1 MTMAHDLFRDH
12 KLEIARVAHHL
23 AAMGWCEGNAGNIS
37 MLLPRGEYT
46 PEDNLQAS
54 MPLPEQLRPLAGRT
68 ILITTSGSRF
78 RRMMLD
84 RESAIVPVTVSRFGN
99 SILWPQEFKRP
110 SSEISTHL
118 QVLALAEARGW
129 PAASIVH
136 THSTSM
142 LALSSSDLPGE
153 TLEDA
158 MWRAHPELSQLLD
171 RGLHFLDFQTP
182 GTWELGRSTAELF
195 AHSGGFDMVICLGA
209 VIRGET
215 PHFEYVAAESA
226 KGVAQAG
233 MDAKIPVAYGI
244 VTADTVEQA
253 VDRAGAKGGNRGFDA
268 ALTALEMVNL
278 YRQVY
283 GFSDLDE
290 TGEDAMEEPAGR

>member
-1 MTMAHDLFRDH
+1 MTTGIFSGH

-23 AAMGWCEGNAGNIS
+23 AIMGWCEGNAGNIS
-37 MLLPRGEYT
+37 LLLPRGEYT
-46 PEDNLQAS
+46 PEDHLQAS
-54 MPLPEQLRPLAGRT
+54 MPLPEQVRPLAGRT

-78 RRMMLD
+78 RRMMTD
-84 RESAIVPVTVSRFGN
+84 METSIVPVTVSRFGN
-99 SILWPQEFKRP
+99 SILWPQEYHRP

-129 PAASIVH
+129 PSASIVH

-182 GTWELGRSTAELF
+182 GTWDLGRSTAELF
-195 AHSGGFDMVICLGA
+195 ASSDIVVWRKHGILAFGPDPETACDYVELAEKAA
-209 VIRGET
+209 V
-215 PHFEYVAAESA
+215 
-226 KGVAQAG
+226 
-233 MDAKIPVAYGI
+233 
-244 VTADTVEQA
+244 
-253 VDRAGAKGGNRGFDA
+253 
-268 ALTALEMVNL
+268 LLLLEMNAFGRFQGLKDRELKVL
-278 YRQVY
+278 RD
-283 GFSDLDE
+283 DLAKE
-290 TGEDAMEEPAGR
+290 

>member
-1 MTMAHDLFRDH
+1 MTQDVFRDN
-12 KLEIARVAHHL
+12 KLEMARVAHHL

-46 PEDNLQAS
+46 PEDNLQVS
-54 MPLPEQLRPLAGRT
+54 MPLPEQIRPLAGRT

-78 RRMMLD
+78 RRMLLD
-84 RESAIVPVTVSRFGN
+84 REQAIVPVTVSRFGN
-99 SILWPQEFKRP
+99 SILWPQEYKRP

-195 AHSGGFDMVICLGA
+195 AHSDVVIWRKHGILAFGPDPEAACDFVELAEKAA
-209 VIRGET
+209 VLLLMEMNAFGRFQGL
-215 PHFEYVAAESA
+215 
-226 KGVAQAG
+226 K
-233 MDAKIPVAYGI
+233 
-244 VTADTVEQA
+244 
-253 VDRAGAKGGNRGFDA
+253 DRELKVLRD
-268 ALTALEMVNL
+268 
-278 YRQVY
+278 
-283 GFSDLDE
+283 DLARE
-290 TGEDAMEEPAGR
+290 